1 MGGTGGKGWT
11 GRTGGKGRN
20 ERKSARGAGAA
31 LRLKGRRFMKKLRHH
46 SLVTWQRAN
55 DLFIKLHQLTLQA
68 FPSHERFELG
78 SQTRRAAY
86 SVPAN
91 IVEGMARRYRRAR
104 LHFLNIA
111 ESSLSDAC
119 LRARRAPRRA
129 RADAATA

>member
-46 SLVTWQRAN
+46 SLVAWQRAD
-55 DLFIKLHQLTLQA
+55 DLFIKLHQLTLHA

-78 SQTRRAAY
+78 SQMRRAAITKALRNELE
-86 SVPAN
+86 VDL
-91 IVEGMARRYRRAR
+91 AR
-104 LHFLNIA
+104 LRLNR
-111 ESSLSDAC
+111 L
-119 LRARRAPRRA
+119 LARWDGCPYLP
-129 RADAATA
+129 